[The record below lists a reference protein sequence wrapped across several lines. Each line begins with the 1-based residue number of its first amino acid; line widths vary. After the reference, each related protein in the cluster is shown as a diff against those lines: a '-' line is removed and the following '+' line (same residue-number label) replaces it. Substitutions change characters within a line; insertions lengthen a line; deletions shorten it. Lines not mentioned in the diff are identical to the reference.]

1 MVVSCV
7 AIADV
12 IFLGTRMEIGGDSIG
27 QPPYQIPKGKGTIA
41 WRKSRRRR
49 EGAEF
54 VDLQDLHA
62 MMKPALVEAQ
72 FLVGFTVDPSAER
85 LKTMLSLTS
94 DIDAV
99 TKPPST
105 RGIRT
110 SEGRT
115 GSNELSQRNERDTYS
130 MLRRMTTVKCEIA
143 YGARALW

>member
-1 MVVSCV
+1 MAVCCV

-12 IFLGTRMEIGGDSIG
+12 IFLETRMEIGGHSIG
-27 QPPYQIPKGKGTIA
+27 QPPYQTPKGKGTIA

-49 EGAEF
+49 EGAEV

-62 MMKPALVEAQ
+62 MVKPALVEAQ

-99 TKPPST
+99 TKPHPHGEHVPP
-105 RGIRT
+105 R
-110 SEGRT
+110 EGQGVMNSHNGT
-115 GSNELSQRNERDTYS
+115 NGTPTACSD
-130 MLRRMTTVKCEIA
+130 V
-143 YGARALW
+143 

>member
-1 MVVSCV
+1 
-7 AIADV
+7 
-12 IFLGTRMEIGGDSIG
+12 MEIGGNSIG
-27 QPPYQIPKGKGTIA
+27 QPPYQTPKGKGTIA

-62 MMKPALVEAQ
+62 MVKPALVEAQ

-99 TKPPST
+99 TKPHPYGEHVPP
-105 RGIRT
+105 R
-110 SEGRT
+110 EGQ
-115 GSNELSQRNERDTYS
+115 GVMNSQNGTNGTPTACSY
-130 MLRRMTTVKCEIA
+130 V
-143 YGARALW
+143 